1 MGLRDLIFM
10 AKLKAKADD
19 YKYKMRLDGISE
31 EDAYLNLDKRDG
43 EVFIDEDFETKDF
56 QTAFTLKEIAEHKI
70 LRMYVQ
76 VCKLERVLKDAN
88 S

>member
-19 YKYKMRLDGISE
+19 YKYKMRLDGILE
-31 EDAYLNLDKRDG
+31 EDAYLNLDKRNG

-56 QTAFTLKEIAEHKI
+56 QTAFTLKEIADHKI

-76 VCKLERVLKDAN
+76 VCKLERVLKGAN
-88 S
+88 G